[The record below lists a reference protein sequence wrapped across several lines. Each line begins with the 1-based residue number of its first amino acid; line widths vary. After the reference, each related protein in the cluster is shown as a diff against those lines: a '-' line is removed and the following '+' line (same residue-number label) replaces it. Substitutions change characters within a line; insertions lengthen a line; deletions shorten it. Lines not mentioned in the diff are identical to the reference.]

1 MANAMA
7 QTVTATTINP
17 TSTIDYAQRR
27 IVRTLAATQVFGGVG
42 VATGSA
48 VSALLAAEL
57 SSDSFAGVASAASV
71 VGAALIAIP
80 VSRLMDVRGR
90 RHGLMLAYAIGIAG
104 ALTVIIAATLG
115 WFPLLLVG
123 LAANGGGTTA
133 TLQSRYA
140 ATDLASPQR
149 RGRSLSTVV
158 WATTIG
164 SVLGPNLASPMEEVA
179 DRLDIPD
186 LAGSFVLTLLMFVVA
201 FGLITILLRP
211 DPLLIARTRR
221 IERDGLDRHVPVKR
235 SMRAALTLIGSVPSA
250 RVALASIMVGHAVM
264 VGVMTMTPVHLRH
277 ADMGLRVIGV
287 VISLHIA
294 GMYAF
299 SPLVGMSVDRFGRKP
314 VIVLGACIL
323 LAACVVAGSASGHE
337 APQLAIGLGLLGLGW
352 SCALIAGSTL
362 LTDSVPAEQL
372 PNVQGTADVL
382 MGFGGASA
390 GLLAGL
396 IFGLASFG
404 ILAMVAAV
412 LIFCLLYLAL
422 TPARMTPA
430 ERPA

>member
-104 ALTVIIAATLG
+104 ALTVIVAATLG
-115 WFPLLLVG
+115 WFPLLLLG
-123 LAANGGGTTA
+123 LAANWGGTTA

-140 ATDLASPQR
+140 ATDLASPER

-186 LAGSFVLTLLMFVVA
+186 LAGSFVLTLLMFIVA
-201 FGLITILLRP
+201 LGLITILLRP
-211 DPLLIARTRR
+211 DPLLIARARR
-221 IERDGLDRHVPVKR
+221 IERDGGDRHVPVKR
-235 SMRAALTLIGSVPSA
+235 SMRAALSLIGSIPSA
-250 RVALASIMVGHAVM
+250 RVALASIMIGHAVM

-337 APQLAIGLGLLGLGW
+337 APQLTIGLGLLGLGW

-396 IFGLASFG
+396 IFGFASFG